1 MLLFSLSV
9 LRFFGDILR
18 KLEFRSMILPEAI
31 LPSNLFS
38 MSSWR
43 LASCKRLSRRI
54 RTRDCQP
61 CAHDSMANK
70 YHWKPSF
77 TQTSYFIISTNK
89 TSLGIKHFRA
99 LRARCSEFMH
109 EIADE
114 KGLRHDS
121 FGLSGLK
128 WWPLTRSLI
137 TSPVRL
143 SKARNSV
150 GKSRKIINPGYD
162 LHSHLGNMKTK
173 NDMPHPDIHITHCL
187 SIWSSHH
194 PSFGFWI

>member
-1 MLLFSLSV
+1 
-9 LRFFGDILR
+9 
-18 KLEFRSMILPEAI
+18 
-31 LPSNLFS
+31 

-99 LRARCSEFMH
+99 LQAKCSKFMH

-114 KGLRHDS
+114 KGVSHDS

-128 WWPLTRSLI
+128 WWPLTRSI
-137 TSPVRL
+137 ISW
-143 SKARNSV
+143 KAQNSV
-150 GKSRKIINPGYD
+150 GKSRKIINLGYD
-162 LHSHLGNMKTK
+162 LHSHPSWEHENKKMTC
-173 NDMPHPDIHITHCL
+173 PSDIHITHCL

-194 PSFGFWI
+194 PSLGYKILVVM

>member
-9 LRFFGDILR
+9 LRFLGDILR
-18 KLEFRSMILPEAI
+18 NLEFRSMILPEAI

-99 LRARCSEFMH
+99 IQAKCSKLMH

-114 KGLRHDS
+114 KGVSHDS

-128 WWPLTRSLI
+128 WWLLTRSLI
-137 TSPVRL
+137 TIVPFAFRKRKTPWVNP
-143 SKARNSV
+143 A
-150 GKSRKIINPGYD
+150 KSLIWDMTYTHI
-162 LHSHLGNMKTK
+162 HLGNMKTK
-173 NDMPHPDIHITHCL
+173 NDMPFWHSYHPLFEYMIFTS
-187 SIWSSHH
+187 SI
-194 PSFGFWI
+194 FRI